1 MAPSKWNR
9 RRTVKLPE
17 VYRLNGSDNELTG
30 KAHNVFPD
38 GSETSY
44 TLSQI
49 VFSNNGK
56 VIEGIWKADDIQS
69 LHGTFRFS
77 LDGENQFEGHYTVV
91 NQEGEF
97 YWNGTK

>member
-1 MAPSKWNR
+1 MALKP
-9 RRTVKLPE
+9 P
-17 VYRLNGSDNELTG
+17 
-30 KAHNVFPD
+30 
-38 GSETSY
+38 Y

-49 VFSNNGK
+49 EFSTNGK

-77 LDGENQFEGHYTVV
+77 LDGENRFEGHYTVV